1 MTNQYLWSRITG
13 PDPDLRAAD
22 ADRERI
28 AERLR
33 QSHAEGRL
41 DMAEFQERLEHCYEA
56 KSLGEL
62 ALLVRDLPRQD
73 DTDQRSA
80 LAWLGT
86 SSWRLAPLTP
96 ILIALIVISLAA
108 GHHVFWLWIPIVFL
122 VWRMSWWRRRRWVA
136 AARRGPGDW
145 F

>member
-62 ALLVRDLPRQD
+62 ALLVRDMPRQD

-86 SSWRLAPLTP
+86 SSWARVGYTEPGLGRQIPSLRSS
-96 ILIALIVISLAA
+96 IACIS
-108 GHHVFWLWIPIVFL
+108 
-122 VWRMSWWRRRRWVA
+122 
-136 AARRGPGDW
+136 
-145 F
+145 